1 MFMKVAKYQEK
12 KNLFLAVV
20 LTLLVFGLGTQMVN
34 ASDKYGGSGGGD
46 GGTMTVGVS
55 TVTFSVQRGDT
66 TYVDTYDF
74 SSGSYTSNAY
84 TSDDDPYTGSGTL
97 PVGSTA
103 PYVVTPATAADGCWV
118 TTQKTWTTPCS
129 TICDGAGGVQA
140 RTPAGAACMSG
151 EARSREAIAEIG
163 PYFPWGTWGGPDGN
177 TDSTSVVQYPPTYR
191 DCGRTDGGDCRQSDP
206 GGWSPGIVAC
216 YMPGQ
221 KRDIDRTDLVTACY
235 CANLPVANC
244 TNPAAVTP
252 DPLIIAPTVRLL
264 ISQNGGT
271 PTANDVV
278 ASPGSDYTLSWTG
291 TAGSATETCDLT
303 SDAGYSDTDVGLND
317 VGYPIATPA
326 PGTTVVYSIDCTSAD
341 GSAGDALS
349 LEIATPNSVTASLQV
364 ALAGSAPQPVG
375 ANIDIDPGEQV
386 ELTWNSSGSGF
397 CYAHVGDLAGFST
410 GAEPA
415 GIDTTVAEPAP
426 GTSQI
431 FEIECTGPGGT
442 DRSAVTVTTNPL
454 IDITIAAL
462 SFIPSAINSGGY
474 YSSVSFLADVLGI
487 PVGTDDVPY
496 TLTFGASTTSG
507 TIEQTMAGPVFSNPL
522 VFTNV
527 PFTLTDDAVLE
538 VDLPEPGVVGE
549 DLGSTPQNEDIE
561 GNTLTRSVNL
571 PTPDP
576 IISITGPDVVR
587 SGEPAEITWSVSALY
602 PVACTFQGPGFN
614 RTFIVNGA
622 LGLPAQEGDTEF
634 SDDLFNTGRF
644 VISCTAGSNVYT
656 DAFIVEVIPTFQEI

>member
-1 MFMKVAKYQEK
+1 
-12 KNLFLAVV
+12 
-20 LTLLVFGLGTQMVN
+20 
-34 ASDKYGGSGGGD
+34 
-46 GGTMTVGVS
+46 
-55 TVTFSVQRGDT
+55 
-66 TYVDTYDF
+66 
-74 SSGSYTSNAY
+74 
-84 TSDDDPYTGSGTL
+84 
-97 PVGSTA
+97 
-103 PYVVTPATAADGCWV
+103 
-118 TTQKTWTTPCS
+118 
-129 TICDGAGGVQA
+129 
-140 RTPAGAACMSG
+140 
-151 EARSREAIAEIG
+151 
-163 PYFPWGTWGGPDGN
+163 
-177 TDSTSVVQYPPTYR
+177 
-191 DCGRTDGGDCRQSDP
+191 
-206 GGWSPGIVAC
+206 
-216 YMPGQ
+216 
-221 KRDIDRTDLVTACY
+221 
-235 CANLPVANC
+235 
-244 TNPAAVTP
+244 
-252 DPLIIAPTVRLL
+252 
-264 ISQNGGT
+264 
-271 PTANDVV
+271 
-278 ASPGSDYTLSWTG
+278 
-291 TAGSATETCDLT
+291 
-303 SDAGYSDTDVGLND
+303 

-454 IDITIAAL
+454 IDITIAGL
-462 SFIPSAINSGGY
+462 SFTPSAINSGGY
-474 YSSVSFLADVLGI
+474 YSRLTFRADVLGI

-496 TLTFGASTTSG
+496 TLTLGASTTSG

-549 DLGSTPQNEDIE
+549 NLGSTPQNEDIE
-561 GNTLTRSVNL
+561 GNTYTRPVNL

-602 PVACTFQGPGFN
+602 PVACTFQGPGFD

-622 LGLPAQEGDTEF
+622 LGLPAREGDTEF